1 MSVVAVGAST
11 VGVVTVGAAIVG
23 VVTVGAATVDVV
35 TVGAATVGVVTVGV
49 LTVGVLT
56 VGVGTVGA
64 ATTTGAMTMATP
76 LAAPGL
82 TTATWPAKLIAGII
96 PTTHQGSNLYNLI
109 MFSSPTRTVVSKNS
123 NSELTVLS

>member
-35 TVGAATVGVVTVGV
+35 TVGAATVGVVTVGAATV
-49 LTVGVLT
+49 GVVTVGVLT

-96 PTTHQGSNLYNLI
+96 PTTHQENNLYNLI

-123 NSELTVLS
+123 N